1 MDFISLFSGAGGL
14 DLGLEEAGWTC
25 RFASDN
31 DPLAVETLRRSHSGF
46 EASAS
51 STAVVE
57 ADVRKLT
64 GKAILEAAG
73 LSKGEAPLMA
83 GGPPCQS
90 WSSAGHQKGL
100 DDPRGRLFKDFVR
113 LADECGCKVVLFENV
128 RGMLTAR
135 GPSGEPGEA
144 LGLIRQTLLDR
155 GYASRVELLNAADYG
170 VPQRRVRLFIIGFRD
185 TVEPVFPSPT
195 HYDPARKTLY
205 SSVEGL
211 SPWRT
216 LRSQLIAPSRLRKDE
231 LIRPS
236 DRMASRLEGIQ
247 PGDGIKSRGK
257 RETTRPGGHWGYMQ
271 GGFVADPSLPSRTI
285 TASAQQDWIL
295 MKDGTYRRLTP
306 RECARIQTF
315 PEGWLPAGNRVA
327 QYRQI
332 GNAVPPMMAAH
343 MGHVVSKMLSEP
355 VEVEACKKL
364 VLPAR
369 LASHIEYT
377 KKEEARNGASRR
389 AAPNLRNQLAE
400 MAPQ

>member
-14 DLGLEEAGWTC
+14 DLGLEETGWTC
-25 RFASDN
+25 RFASDH
-31 DPLAVETLRRSHSGF
+31 DPLAVETLRRSHSRV
-46 EASAS
+46 EVSAP

-100 DDPRGRLFKDFVR
+100 DDPRGQLFNDFVR
-113 LADECGCKVVLFENV
+113 LADECGCNVVLFENV

-144 LGLIRQTLLDR
+144 LALIRQTLLDR
-155 GYASRVELLNAADYG
+155 GYASRVELLNAADFG

-185 TVEPVFPSPT
+185 TVEPAFPSPT
-195 HYDPARKTLY
+195 HYDPTRQTLY
-205 SSVEGL
+205 SSVQGL
-211 SPWRT
+211 TPWRT

-257 RETTRPGGHWGYMQ
+257 QETTRPGGHWGYMQ
-271 GGFVADPSLPSRTI
+271 GGFVADPSRPSRTI
-285 TASAQQDWIL
+285 TASSQQDWVL

-332 GNAVPPMMAAH
+332 GNAVPPKMAAH
-343 MGHVVSKMLSEP
+343 MGHVVSKMLSVP

-364 VLPAR
+364 ALPAR

-389 AAPNLRNQLAE
+389 AAPNLRKQQAE
-400 MAPQ
+400 MASQ